1 MMKKYWLL
9 LLGATFLLALLVAVP
24 AQMAAA
30 AATRT
35 RTPTPLPGASRTP
48 TVALTKTP
56 TRTPT
61 PSGGFLDNLDS
72 YNTSLFAK
80 SDGWTNGSPFN
91 VGWRAD
97 HISFAGGIMTI
108 TLDNL
113 TCPSGCSNM
122 PYASGEYRRNV
133 LSGYGLY
140 EGNFK
145 AAKASGIV
153 GGSFFLYT
161 GPSDSQPWDEI
172 DIEILGKDTTQMQTN
187 YFTNSVGGHETL
199 IPLGFDASAALHTYG
214 IEYRAT
220 SINWYV
226 DGVLVHT
233 ENGSRGAL
241 PSHTM
246 KLMMNLWPG
255 IGVDSWLG
263 AFTYTGPLYAQA
275 SWLKYTP

>member
-1 MMKKYWLL
+1 MKKYGLL
-9 LLGATFLLALLVAVP
+9 LLGAIFLLALLVTIP

-35 RTPTPLPGASRTP
+35 RTPTRTPTVALTKAPTPLPGASRTP
-48 TVALTKTP
+48 TP
-56 TRTPT
+56 T
-61 PSGGFLDNLDS
+61 GGFLDNLDS
-72 YNTSLFAK
+72 YNTSLFTKA
-80 SDGWTNGSPFN
+80 DGWTNGDPFN

-113 TCPSGCSNM
+113 TCPSGCSAR
-122 PYASGEYRRNV
+122 PYASDEYRRNV
-133 LSGYGLY
+133 LSSYGLY
-140 EGNFK
+140 EGRFK

-161 GPSDSQPWDEI
+161 GPSDGQPWDEI
-172 DIEILGKDTTQMQTN
+172 DIEILGKDTTKMQTN
-187 YFTNSVGGHETL
+187 YFTNGVGGHETM
-199 IPLGFDASAALHTYG
+199 IPLGFDASAAFHTYG

-220 SINWYV
+220 YINWYV
-226 DGVLVHT
+226 DGVLAHT

-255 IGVDSWLG
+255 IGVDGWLG
-263 AFTYTGPLYAQA
+263 AFTYTGPLYQQVD
-275 SWLKYTP
+275 WLKYTP